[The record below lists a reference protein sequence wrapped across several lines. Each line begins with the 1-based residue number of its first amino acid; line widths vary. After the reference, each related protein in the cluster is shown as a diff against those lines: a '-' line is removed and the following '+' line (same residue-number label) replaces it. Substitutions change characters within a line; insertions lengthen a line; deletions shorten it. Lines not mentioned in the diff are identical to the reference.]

1 MKQMEFEEVE
11 IDRQATAALTKE
23 FLMYDVDHY
32 RRIAG
37 VIKIDLSSPTLGVAS
52 SHSGGNGTENS
63 MMRAFQKMENAQ
75 NVLRAVG
82 WAYHSC
88 DQTSQTIIKY
98 SCFENYSDVQL
109 LQKLPYQSRSITK
122 LKQRAFCQFAE
133 AMIPA
138 KVKFNCKGLHDLLIE
153 KNKNAD

>member
-1 MKQMEFEEVE
+1 MEQMEFEALE
-11 IDRQATAALTKE
+11 IDRRATAALTKE
-23 FLMYDVDHY
+23 FLMYEVKHY
-32 RRIAG
+32 QRVAG

-52 SHSGGNGTENS
+52 SHSGGNGTES
-63 MMRAFQKMENAQ
+63 GMMRAFQKMENAQ

-88 DQTSQTIIKY
+88 DMISQLIIKY
-98 SCFENYSDVQL
+98 SCFENYTDIQL

-122 LKQRAFCQFAE
+122 LKQEAFCQFAE

-138 KVKFNCKGLHDLLIE
+138 KVKFNCRGLHDLLVE
-153 KNKNAD
+153 KK